1 MELFLSSLKYIT
13 SDNFFWGSMAMV
25 SIIGAFIGA
34 VIYDGVLREVKKTIV
49 VILAYAFLIITVTL
63 ERVIPQLDRITP
75 ESLYMPFAGIET
87 ILIITLFYILGML
100 LGVFLTKK
108 AHKGEKKN
116 EKNMYPSR
124 SR

>member
-34 VIYDGVLREVKKTIV
+34 VIYDGVLREVKKAIV
-49 VILAYAFLIITVTL
+49 VILAYAFLIITITS
-63 ERVIPQLDRITP
+63 ERVIPQLDRITS

-87 ILIITLFYILGML
+87 ILIVTIFYSLGMF
-100 LGVFLTKK
+100 LGVYLTKK
-108 AHKGEKKN
+108 AHKKGKL
-116 EKNMYPSR
+116 
-124 SR
+124 